1 MKAKQR
7 ITEVETFTDDGRADA
22 TGGCEDATGGRE
34 DVTGGRAD
42 GDRMIAAWEIV
53 SATVS
58 FLIAAWAVRPLTGN
72 TKLLGAV
79 PLAFALIL
87 LLLSHRA
94 RGETARDLGWRVD
107 NFFAAARLLL
117 LPVVATCCVILLV
130 GWQQGQ
136 AYSGKVQQWQ
146 WLLWLPAWALA
157 QQYVLQG
164 FINRRAQLLW
174 GRGYRSVLLVA
185 LVFALLH
192 LPNPWLTL
200 ITFLGGLLL
209 AAVYQ
214 RVPNLFALAL
224 THSLIS
230 LLLVWALPLTML
242 RSLRIGF
249 NYFG

>member
-1 MKAKQR
+1 MSDKQQT
-7 ITEVETFTDDGRADA
+7 TEIAQP
-22 TGGCEDATGGRE
+22 
-34 DVTGGRAD
+34 AD
-42 GDRMIAAWEIV
+42 GGAATQAGVDRVIAAWEIA
-53 SATVS
+53 SAIVS
-58 FLIAAWAVRPLTGN
+58 FLLVAWAIRPLTGN

-87 LLLSHRA
+87 LLVSHRA
-94 RGETARDLGWRVD
+94 RGETPRDLGWRVD

-117 LPVVATCCVILLV
+117 LPVAGAVCLILLL
-130 GWQQGQ
+130 GWLNEQ
-136 AYSGKVQQWQ
+136 AFSGKVQQWR
-146 WLLWLPAWALA
+146 WALWLPAWALA

-174 GRGYRSVLLVA
+174 GRGFRSVLLVA
-185 LVFALLH
+185 FVFALFH
-192 LPNPWLTL
+192 LPNPPLTL

-214 RVPNLFALAL
+214 RVPNLLALAL

-230 LLLVWALPLTML
+230 LLLVWALPSTML
-242 RSLRIGF
+242 RSMRIGF